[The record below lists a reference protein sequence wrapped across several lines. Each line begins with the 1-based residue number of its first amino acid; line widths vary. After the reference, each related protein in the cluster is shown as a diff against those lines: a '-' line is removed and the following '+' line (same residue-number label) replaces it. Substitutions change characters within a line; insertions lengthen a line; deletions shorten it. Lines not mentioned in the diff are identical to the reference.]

1 MATLQNVRTPVA
13 AQEQSSQRFQQVLIW
28 LLTFACAALAANIY
42 YIQPLLE
49 TIAHSFSVPESQV
62 GLIVTATQLG
72 FALGLLL
79 LVPLGDAFNRKILIS
94 GTMLVLTLAL
104 IAVALAPSLPLLAA
118 ASVIMGA
125 TTVVTQMIVPFVA
138 LIARPE
144 ERGRAV
150 GRVVSGL
157 LIGTLLARTVSGF
170 VNAALGW
177 RAVYWIATALMAIV
191 LVALYLT
198 LPQAQS
204 RTQLSYP
211 SLLRS
216 LWGLMRTE
224 RLLRDLVPFGVL
236 ASASFSAFWV
246 TLTFFLSS
254 PVYHFPSNI
263 IGLFGLVGVVGA
275 LTASQVGKRAD
286 RQNPRT
292 LTGLMLGAVLL
303 SFVLF
308 WLVGQWLW
316 GLITGIIL
324 FDLGI
329 QGAHVSNQTRIYA
342 RPQEIHSRLTT
353 IYMFSYFVGGSLGAA
368 LGTFAWGIAGWYG
381 VCTLGILLLSLA
393 LGVFFVRRHRE

>member
-1 MATLQNVRTPVA
+1 MTTLQNDRTPVA
-13 AQEQSSQRFQQVLIW
+13 AQEHSSQRFQQVLIW
-28 LLTFACAALAANIY
+28 LLAFACAALAANIY

-79 LVPLGDAFNRKILIS
+79 LVPLGDAFNRRILIS
-94 GTMLVLTLAL
+94 GTMQVLTLAL

-118 ASVIMGA
+118 ASIIMGA

-157 LIGTLLARTVSGF
+157 LIGTLLARTASGF

-177 RAVYWIATALMAIV
+177 RAVYWIAAALMAIV
-191 LVALYLT
+191 LVMLYLT
-198 LPQAQS
+198 LPRAQS
-204 RTQLSYP
+204 QAQLSYP

-224 RLLRDLVPFGVL
+224 HLLRDLIPFGVL
-236 ASASFSAFWV
+236 ASAAFSAFWV

-254 PVYHFPSNI
+254 SVYHFSSNI

-308 WLVGQWLW
+308 GLAGQWLW
-316 GLITGIIL
+316 GLIAGIIL

-381 VCTLGILLLSLA
+381 VCVLGILLLSLA
-393 LGVFFVRRHRE
+393 LGVFFVRRHRG

>member
-1 MATLQNVRTPVA
+1 M
-13 AQEQSSQRFQQVLIW
+13 LIW
-28 LLTFACAALAANIY
+28 LLAFACAALAANIY

-79 LVPLGDAFNRKILIS
+79 LVPLGDAFNRRILIS
-94 GTMLVLTLAL
+94 VTMLVLTLAL

-177 RAVYWIATALMAIV
+177 RAVYWIAAALMAIV
-191 LVALYLT
+191 LVMLYLT
-198 LPQAQS
+198 LPRAQP
-204 RTQLSYP
+204 RAQLSYP
-211 SLLRS
+211 SLLHS
-216 LWGLMRTE
+216 LWGLVRTE

-236 ASASFSAFWV
+236 AFASFSAFWV

-254 PVYHFPSNI
+254 PVYRFPSNI
-263 IGLFGLVGVVGA
+263 IDLFGLVGVVGA

-316 GLITGIIL
+316 GLIAGIIL

-381 VCTLGILLLSLA
+381 VCALGILLLSLA
-393 LGVFFVRRHRE
+393 LGARRRRRHRG